1 MEQLLIWSLKASI
14 ICSLLFLAYWLL
26 FRNNSR
32 AQLKRGILLIVLLCT
47 VSFPLIRVELKL
59 DSFRPQLTQIIPALD
74 SESTELTV
82 DKLRLEQAQVEPPI
96 AEPSFNWWKLAMN
109 LYLAGILVSATL
121 LALEIYRLFR
131 LKKSGTKGSILNRKV
146 IFHKRIHSPF
156 SFMKWIFLPD
166 GANYNSDTW
175 KAIKT
180 HEEAHIH
187 QWHTADLLTSRI
199 LLILCWY
206 NPFCYW
212 LSRNIKLNHEA
223 LADSETLKSISLKTY
238 TQTLLNISLAQPER
252 PLGHYMAL
260 KSSLSARLILM
271 KTQKTNTMKT
281 VRNVIA
287 FSLIGTLAFL
297 QANIYGQDKE
307 SHKEGMF
314 HNGTLFFTADGDD
327 GSTFSTIKIKD
338 RFEKT
343 ADGWIQNYAASQYIP
358 IILTKKRT
366 DIITAISSQ
375 QDDELFLQS
384 TLLKLSKTRE
394 ATELLE
400 SPIISINNKVHT
412 QFELTT
418 DELVA
423 MYDLSKNWF
432 NNYVRPIYP
441 EQKFISEPEFI
452 KYKYMIILSPDDEQ
466 FPFNSDER
474 VLQVSEVDQLP
485 SPKGGLERFLTNI
498 LKEASSSVDLSVL
511 DEDVAFNLVVGIN
524 GAISHLEL
532 ATEVIGDEATQDKK
546 FEALGAINKQILNL
560 SNLYGWNSAK
570 KANKRVATNYRL
582 EIPKSSF

>member
-1 MEQLLIWSLKASI
+1 
-14 ICSLLFLAYWLL
+14 
-26 FRNNSR
+26 
-32 AQLKRGILLIVLLCT
+32 
-47 VSFPLIRVELKL
+47 
-59 DSFRPQLTQIIPALD
+59 
-74 SESTELTV
+74 
-82 DKLRLEQAQVEPPI
+82 
-96 AEPSFNWWKLAMN
+96 
-109 LYLAGILVSATL
+109 
-121 LALEIYRLFR
+121 
-131 LKKSGTKGSILNRKV
+131 
-146 IFHKRIHSPF
+146 
-156 SFMKWIFLPD
+156 
-166 GANYNSDTW
+166 
-175 KAIKT
+175 
-180 HEEAHIH
+180 
-187 QWHTADLLTSRI
+187 
-199 LLILCWY
+199 
-206 NPFCYW
+206 
-212 LSRNIKLNHEA
+212 
-223 LADSETLKSISLKTY
+223 
-238 TQTLLNISLAQPER
+238 
-252 PLGHYMAL
+252 
-260 KSSLSARLILM
+260 
-271 KTQKTNTMKT
+271 MKT

-524 GAISHLEL
+524 GAISNLEL

-570 KANKRVATNYRL
+570 KADKRVATNYRL